1 MRCKGEDAGFLGVA
15 ACPVQADV
23 AVAVITDK
31 SMWADGAAFDVTG
44 KITNGGVAASDVL
57 ELHIPCFSWKESRFG
72 C

>member
-23 AVAVITDK
+23 AVVVITDEP
-31 SMWADGAAFDVTG
+31 MWADGAAFDVTG
-44 KITNGGVAASDVL
+44 KVTNGGVAASDVL
-57 ELHIPCFSWKESRFG
+57 ELHVPCFARKESLFR